1 MKKILPVITA
11 AAFTI
16 AALPLYA
23 CAKKENGN
31 LSSYAICAT
40 YDEESRTL
48 SGVCDFTYYNSTD
61 NEITSLSFNLWG
73 NAYRQD
79 AKYKPI
85 PDSGD
90 KAYYSGKSYGAE
102 SVENVEGCADWTVG
116 GEDENILKITLSES
130 VYPEQTANI
139 SISYTLNLAKVNH
152 RTGVTQSTVNLGNF
166 YPILCAYTDEG
177 FAEYPYYS
185 TGDPFISECANYDV
199 KLTFPR
205 EYAAATSGK
214 ELEKQAEGE
223 NVTVRYELKDARD
236 FAVVLCKDFKTL
248 TAEYEGVNVN
258 LYYVGDR
265 VPQREF
271 TAVCDSLKYFS
282 STFGKYCYPTLSVVF
297 TPLNVSGMEYPALT
311 MISSSLTEKDAIYT
325 VVHENA
331 HQWWYAMVGSDQVN
345 NAWQD
350 EGLAEYSTLCFFEN
364 NPSYGY
370 TRTGLLGT
378 AVKAY
383 RGYYSVYNQIF
394 GDSDTTMNRRLCDF
408 DGDYEY
414 VNIAYNKALLTFE
427 SVRTAMGDKKFFSA
441 LSSYFNNN
449 SGKIASPEEL
459 IARFAALYD
468 VEGIFSSFIDGK
480 AVI

>member
-1 MKKILPVITA
+1 MKKLLPVICATA
-11 AAFTI
+11 VFITT
-16 AALPLYA
+16 LPLSA
-23 CAKKENGN
+23 CSKKESAK
-31 LSSYAICAT
+31 LSSYSICAS
-40 YDEESRTL
+40 YDEGKRTL

-61 NEITSLSFNLWG
+61 NEISSLSFNLWG
-73 NAYRQD
+73 NAYRQN

-85 PDSGD
+85 SDKDD
-90 KAYYSGKSYGAE
+90 KAYYSGRSYGNE
-102 SVENVEGCADWTVG
+102 SVEKVEGCAEWAIG
-116 GEDENILKITLSES
+116 GEDENILKVTLSEP
-130 VYPEQTANI
+130 VYPEQSTSV
-139 SISYTLNLAKVNH
+139 SISYTLTLANVNH

-166 YPILCAYTDEG
+166 YPVLCAYTLEG

-185 TGDPFISECANYDV
+185 TGDPFISECADYDV

-205 EYAAATSGK
+205 EYIVATSGRELTK
-214 ELEKQAEGE
+214 EAEGE
-223 NVTVRYELKDARD
+223 NITTHCELKNARD
-236 FAVVLCKDFKTL
+236 FAVVISKDFKTL
-248 TAEYEGVNVN
+248 TAQYEGVNVN
-258 LYYVGDR
+258 LYYLGDR
-265 VPQREF
+265 VPKREF

-311 MISSSLTEKDAIYT
+311 MISSALSEKDAIYT
-325 VVHENA
+325 AVHENA

-345 NAWQD
+345 CAWQD
-350 EGLAEYSTLCFFEN
+350 EGLAEYSALCFFEN

-394 GDSDTTMNRRLCDF
+394 GDSDTTMNRSLCDF

-414 VNIAYNKALLTFE
+414 VNIAYNKALIAFE
-427 SVRTAMGDKKFFSA
+427 NVRCAMGDKKFFSA
-441 LSSYFNNN
+441 LSSYFKHNC
-449 SGKIASPEEL
+449 GKIASPEEL
-459 IARFAALYD
+459 ISHFTSLYD
-468 VEGIFSSFIDGK
+468 VEGIFSSFIEGK